1 MWIQWQTR
9 LNPFARSLL
18 YKATAMHGASG
29 DCARVIAKLRK
40 SSTFTIRQA
49 AARRCKLHFPRHLLI
64 KVSWKSVQP
73 FPRTVVSY
81 FFADGKK
88 QKTKKNI
95 CKTYT
100 LPPHRRLRKLQLKF
114 QLTNVA
120 ITPQYK
126 VTIREKL
133 LNLVYEYRRD
143 ARTGQF
149 GIWISET
156 TIWIIYGYLLI
167 TNMELWESK

>member
-1 MWIQWQTR
+1 
-9 LNPFARSLL
+9 
-18 YKATAMHGASG
+18 
-29 DCARVIAKLRK
+29 
-40 SSTFTIRQA
+40 
-49 AARRCKLHFPRHLLI
+49 
-64 KVSWKSVQP
+64 
-73 FPRTVVSY
+73 
-81 FFADGKK
+81 
-88 QKTKKNI
+88 
-95 CKTYT
+95 
-100 LPPHRRLRKLQLKF
+100 LRKLQLKF

-167 TNMELWESK
+167 TNMEL